1 MNSYLLLFILPTVF
15 GMDSGQASSKR
26 PKRKRVPGAKK
37 RECFVKLAPLDEA
50 LPVLNQFH
58 TAVATDTV
66 KPSPQDEWTLGVV
79 KDLVKIMNRQMYS
92 DMKHLHDDIDHLL
105 RVSQALQ
112 LQLQTA
118 RVVNSHLEKQLAAE
132 RGKNKQLESE
142 KITVE
147 NDLLAKLDAAQK
159 DYNIVNKARTDAQ
172 LQLASLETQISSK
185 DEQIKLL
192 QSQLQVLQV

>member
-1 MNSYLLLFILPTVF
+1 
-15 GMDSGQASSKR
+15 
-26 PKRKRVPGAKK
+26 
-37 RECFVKLAPLDEA
+37 
-50 LPVLNQFH
+50 
-58 TAVATDTV
+58 
-66 KPSPQDEWTLGVV
+66 
-79 KDLVKIMNRQMYS
+79 MNRQMYS

-132 RGKNKQLESE
+132 RGKNKQLEME

-159 DYNIVNKARTDAQ
+159 DFDIVNKARTDAQ
-172 LQLASLETQISSK
+172 LQLASLQSQISSK